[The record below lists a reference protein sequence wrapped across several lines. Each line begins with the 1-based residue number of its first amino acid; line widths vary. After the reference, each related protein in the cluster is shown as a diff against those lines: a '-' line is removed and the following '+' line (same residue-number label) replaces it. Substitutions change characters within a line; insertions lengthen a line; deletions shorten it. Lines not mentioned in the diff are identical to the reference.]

1 MRWKKILHAHEND
14 KEVGVAVLMSD
25 KIYFKKKVIK
35 KAKEGHYIFQGI
47 AFTPQPQYTHSFDM
61 DMEHSLGLTTY

>member
-35 KAKEGHYIFQGI
+35 KAKEGHYI
-47 AFTPQPQYTHSFDM
+47 
-61 DMEHSLGLTTY
+61 LGNY